1 MVLTSQAVDLLNQD
15 NRQSVQAIL
24 ADASEVSGAL
34 ASKSDS
40 FGRILD
46 NIEEATFEMR
56 AASAGV
62 NDLVTTLESNVG
74 QLADSADATL
84 SVARGTLTGLDQVV
98 AQDLRL
104 VLADARLTAQ
114 SVVTETSQLLN
125 AMVAEN
131 REPLGDFATEGLYE
145 LSGMISDMRVL
156 MTGLS
161 RLADRLESDP
171 TQFFFGSS
179 EQGFE
184 AE

>member
-1 MVLTSQAVDLLNQD
+1 MKT
-15 NRQSVQAIL
+15 IL

-34 ASKSDS
+34 ARKSDS

-56 AASAGV
+56 EASAGV

-104 VLADARLTAQ
+104 VPRGRAADRAVGHRDLAAAQ
-114 SVVTETSQLLN
+114 RDGG
-125 AMVAEN
+125 
-131 REPLGDFATEGLYE
+131 REP
-145 LSGMISDMRVL
+145 
-156 MTGLS
+156 
-161 RLADRLESDP
+161 
-171 TQFFFGSS
+171 
-179 EQGFE
+179 
-184 AE
+184 